1 MLVVRSVAPPE
12 RLSDHLAQVI
22 LAKAEGN
29 PFFLEELTRAV
40 VEQGELQAD
49 VAVPDTIQGVLMARI
64 DRLPDAAKRLLQT
77 ASVLGREFSLRLLE
91 TLWEGP
97 GAVEPLLGELKR
109 LEFVYEHPGAEEPVY
124 VFKHVLTQE
133 VAYGSLLHERRRAL
147 HARIVAAIETL
158 SADRLAD
165 QVEQLARHAFWG
177 EVWDKAVAYYWQAGA
192 KAVARSAYREAVA
205 AFEQALEV
213 VQHLPK
219 SHDTQAQ
226 VIDLRLAL
234 RNALWPLGE
243 LERNLVSLQDAYARA
258 ETLGDQHR
266 LGWVAA
272 HLLAHFV
279 HVCDLDRALAF
290 GQRALT
296 IAADLGE
303 AGLTVTVQGY
313 LGIVYRSLGDYPQAV
328 ECFRKNVACLPGELL
343 QERFGLHTP
352 PAVLSRSF
360 LVLSLAEC
368 GAFAEGQA
376 PAEEGVRIAEAAN
389 HPFSRVHAYWAV
401 GFRLLRQGDALQAIP
416 VLERGLDI
424 AQEAHIRLAAPWVAA
439 TLGAAY
445 TLARR
450 TAEALPLLEQAIAQ
464 AVAMRYMVDYAL
476 RVVWLGEAYLCAGRL
491 DEASTQAQRALE
503 FARGHQ
509 ERGHE
514 AYALWLLGEIHARH
528 DPPAVES
535 VETHYR
541 QALTLAEALGMRPLQ
556 AHCHLGLSTLYT
568 AQGQPE
574 QARAAL
580 SAAMALY
587 RAMDM
592 TYWLPQAAAALR
604 HKSV

>member
-1 MLVVRSVAPPE
+1 
-12 RLSDHLAQVI
+12 
-22 LAKAEGN
+22 
-29 PFFLEELTRAV
+29 
-40 VEQGELQAD
+40 
-49 VAVPDTIQGVLMARI
+49 
-64 DRLPDAAKRLLQT
+64 
-77 ASVLGREFSLRLLE
+77 
-91 TLWEGP
+91 
-97 GAVEPLLGELKR
+97 
-109 LEFVYEHPGAEEPVY
+109 
-124 VFKHVLTQE
+124 
-133 VAYGSLLHERRRAL
+133 
-147 HARIVAAIETL
+147 
-158 SADRLAD
+158 
-165 QVEQLARHAFWG
+165 
-177 EVWDKAVAYYWQAGA
+177 
-192 KAVARSAYREAVA
+192 
-205 AFEQALEV
+205 
-213 VQHLPK
+213 
-219 SHDTQAQ
+219 
-226 VIDLRLAL
+226 
-234 RNALWPLGE
+234 
-243 LERNLVSLQDAYARA
+243 LQDAYARA

-439 TLGAAY
+439 TLGVAY

-476 RVVWLGEAYLCAGRL
+476 RVVWLGEAYLRAGRL

-503 FARGHQ
+503 FSRAHQ

-514 AYALWLLGEIHARH
+514 AYALRLLGAVATQRH
-528 DPPAVES
+528 PPEAAQAEA
-535 VETHYR
+535 HYQ
-541 QALTLAEALGMRPLQ
+541 QALALAEALSMRPLQ
-556 AHCHLGLSTLYT
+556 AHCHRGLGTLYAAIGQREPARAELST
-568 AQGQPE
+568 
-574 QARAAL
+574 
-580 SAAMALY
+580 AMEMY
-587 RAMDM
+587 RAMEM
-592 TYWLPQAAAALR
+592 AFWLPQTEAVLAQVEGRCWAMTPSGPPLQTPP
-604 HKSV
+604 